1 MKKFLS
7 ILGVSLLSLALL
19 SGCGDSDETTE
30 QTSTESSFE
39 SSVKTAEEANS
50 YNSSKLESLDSSSV
64 SKSSSDSNSSSD
76 NSDLEK
82 NLNDLLDDIEN
93 LDMDAL
99 LTDAIKNFDFN
110 NFDYQKWERA
120 YLDFF
125 APFIAVS
132 DNAELVKEASMPE
145 IVALYKE
152 ILSDFGKILT
162 NTDKLE
168 EYAVKFN
175 AIAKANNITVKPI
188 ASLNDL
194 ADSVDD
200 MNIESDSD
208 VIQDSELMKA
218 YYDFYAPFTAVIN
231 NVTSLDK
238 ASQTEFKTICQDFTL
253 NMTNNMTNPSKLKE
267 YAIKFNA
274 FAKKNHITVKPITSE
289 KELLDAVQ
297 NMSQTLSNLNSL

>member
-1 MKKFLS
+1 MLFRSEITKTVGKGLLEK
-7 ILGVSLLSLALL
+7 IVSRCIEVH
-19 SGCGDSDETTE
+19 GTN
-30 QTSTESSFE
+30 
-39 SSVKTAEEANS
+39 VTAEV
-50 YNSSKLESLDSSSV
+50 LDRIKAQGFKYSTRSGITV
-64 SKSSSDSNSSSD
+64 AV
-76 NSDLEK
+76 
-82 NLNDLLDDIEN
+82 I
-93 LDMDAL
+93 DAV
-99 LTDAIKNFDFN
+99 IPP
-110 NFDYQKWERA
+110 QK
-120 YLDFF
+120 
-125 APFIAVS
+125 
-132 DNAELVKEASMPE
+132 AELLKEASMPE

-274 FAKKNHITVKPITSE
+274 FEIGRAHV
-289 KELLDAVQ
+289 
-297 NMSQTLSNLNSL
+297 